1 MTNKTKKA
9 TFNLHSSVLADLEKA
24 VTQGAATSKNALVER
39 ALVKE
44 LEELQRQKRA
54 VEWQAAAKDKL
65 FLNDISEIEQEFEG
79 LGEETA
85 SGIDK
90 NVFPD

>member
-9 TFNLHSSVLADLEKA
+9 TFNLRSSVLANLEKA
-24 VTQGAATSKNALVER
+24 VTQGAATSINALVER

-44 LEELQRQKRA
+44 LGELQRQKRA

-79 LGEETA
+79 LDEETA
-85 SGIDK
+85 SGTATY
-90 NVFPD
+90 VFPD

>member
-1 MTNKTKKA
+1 MTNKTKIA
-9 TFNLHSSVLADLEKA
+9 TFNLRSSVLADLEK
-24 VTQGAATSKNALVER
+24 GAATSINALVER

-44 LEELQRQKRA
+44 LGELQRQKRA
-54 VEWQAAAKDKL
+54 VKWQAAAKDKL

>member
-1 MTNKTKKA
+1 MTNKTKIV
-9 TFNLHSSVLADLEKA
+9 TFNLRSSVLADLEKA
-24 VTQGAATSKNALVER
+24 VIQGAATSKNALVER

-54 VEWQAAAKDKL
+54 AEWQAVVKDKL

-79 LGEETA
+79 LDEETA
-85 SGIDK
+85 SRIDK